1 MYKDTKWAKEILAQ
15 QDENGL
21 WGNFHTLSKPSKAP
35 ITTEQ
40 ALRRL
45 YVLGFDIND
54 EAIARTVTYMSDCL
68 KGRKQMPD
76 RREKMHNWDIFTE
89 LMLAVWIR
97 KFTLADRSANRVAG
111 KWADIITRA
120 FSSGSFS
127 HEDCALAYTEIFG
140 EPPRGGRLV
149 DFVTFYQLSLLP
161 GMLNER
167 TERLMMDYVLHYD
180 KGIYYVFSRPS
191 GDSRICN
198 VPETFAFREAGRYLA
213 ALELL
218 AEYRNSID
226 MLHFASKWLY
236 ANQREEGNWDMGSE
250 VKDGIYFPLSDNWK
264 KKENRIADCTWRI
277 RRLLDKL
284 EDRN

>member
-127 HEDCALAYTEIFG
+127 HEDCALAYTEFFV

-198 VPETFAFREAGRYLA
+198 VPETFASREAGRYLA

>member
-1 MYKDTKWAKEILAQ
+1 
-15 QDENGL
+15 
-21 WGNFHTLSKPSKAP
+21 
-35 ITTEQ
+35 
-40 ALRRL
+40 
-45 YVLGFDIND
+45 
-54 EAIARTVTYMSDCL
+54 
-68 KGRKQMPD
+68 
-76 RREKMHNWDIFTE
+76 
-89 LMLAVWIR
+89 
-97 KFTLADRSANRVAG
+97 
-111 KWADIITRA
+111 
-120 FSSGSFS
+120 
-127 HEDCALAYTEIFG
+127 
-140 EPPRGGRLV
+140 
-149 DFVTFYQLSLLP
+149 
-161 GMLNER
+161 MLNER
-167 TERLMMDYVLHYD
+167 TGRLMMDYVLHYD

-198 VPETFAFREAGRYLA
+198 VPETFASREAGRYLA

>member
-120 FSSGSFS
+120 FSSGSFC

-198 VPETFAFREAGRYLA
+198 VPETFASREAGRYLA

>member
-1 MYKDTKWAKEILAQ
+1 MYKDTKWGKEILAQ

-198 VPETFAFREAGRYLA
+198 VPETFASREAGRYLA

>member
-89 LMLAVWIR
+89 LMLAVWFR
-97 KFTLADRSANRVAG
+97 KFTLADRSANRVTG
-111 KWADIITRA
+111 KCADIITRA

-127 HEDCALAYTEIFG
+127 DEDCALAYTEIFG

-198 VPETFAFREAGRYLA
+198 VPETFASREAGRYLA

>member
-127 HEDCALAYTEIFG
+127 HGDCALAYTEIFG

-198 VPETFAFREAGRYLA
+198 VPETFASREAGRYLA

>member
-198 VPETFAFREAGRYLA
+198 VPETFASRGAGRYLA

>member
-198 VPETFAFREAGRYLA
+198 VPETFASREAGGIQEQHRHAAFCIKMAVCKSKGRRKLGYGKRGKRRDIFSAFRQLEKERKQDCRLYLA
-213 ALELL
+213 
-218 AEYRNSID
+218 Y
-226 MLHFASKWLY
+226 
-236 ANQREEGNWDMGSE
+236 
-250 VKDGIYFPLSDNWK
+250 
-264 KKENRIADCTWRI
+264 KEAA
-277 RRLLDKL
+277 
-284 EDRN
+284 

>member
-97 KFTLADRSANRVAG
+97 KFTLADRSANRVTG

-198 VPETFAFREAGRYLA
+198 VPETFPSREAGRYLA

>member
-140 EPPRGGRLV
+140 EPPSGGRLV

-198 VPETFAFREAGRYLA
+198 VPETFASREAGRYLA